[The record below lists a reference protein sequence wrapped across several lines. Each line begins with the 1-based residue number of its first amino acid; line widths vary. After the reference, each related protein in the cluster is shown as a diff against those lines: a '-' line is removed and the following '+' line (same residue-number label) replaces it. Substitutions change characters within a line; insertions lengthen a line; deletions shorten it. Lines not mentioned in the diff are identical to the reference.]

1 MTRFLPQWRT
11 ATWALLVFTAW
22 MIIMWATTGS
32 IAPIVLWFIGL
43 FVVVVLQVMNG
54 PKQDVLIYGPGGKKW
69 TVTAA
74 LAERRVKQG
83 WSYEPQAARP

>member
-1 MTRFLPQWRT
+1 MTRFLLHWRT

-43 FVVVVLQVMNG
+43 FVVVLLQVING
-54 PKQDVLIYGPGGKKW
+54 PKQNVPIYGPGGKKW
-69 TVTAA
+69 TVNAA
-74 LAERRVKQG
+74 LAKRRVGQG
-83 WSYEPQAARP
+83 WSYEPQAPRL